1 MNPMNRRDFLKTNA
15 GGAMALTIAP
25 RSPGA
30 SSQTAAPLPTAEV
43 KTGGVRM
50 IPIDGG
56 KYRVWTKRVGSG
68 RVKVL
73 TLHGGPGFTHEYLEC
88 FEDFLPQEGVEF
100 YLYDQLGS
108 HYSDQP
114 TDASLWTIP
123 RFVEEVEQVRAALGL
138 EDFYLF
144 GHSWGGMLGIEYALK
159 YGRHLKGFVLSNM
172 TASVPAYEKHA
183 AELRRAL
190 PADVLAV
197 LDKYEAAGDYH
208 NPEYERAMFGY
219 VYAKHL
225 CRLNPWP
232 EPVERAFRHFNEQ
245 VYNVMQGPNEFVI
258 TGNFK
263 SWDRWGDLPKIQ
275 TPTLVLAGAYDTM
288 SADDL
293 KRESRLLP
301 NARFALCEQGSHM
314 ALYDDQQAYF
324 RHLLGFLRDNERGMR
339 MK

>member
-1 MNPMNRRDFLKTNA
+1 MNRRHFIKANA
-15 GGAMALTIAP
+15 LGGLGLAL
-25 RSPGA
+25 
-30 SSQTAAPLPTAEV
+30 AAPAGNTFIRTLTGQGSPEV

-50 IPIDGG
+50 IPLDGG
-56 KYRVWTKRVGSG
+56 KYRVWTKRVGVG
-68 RVKVL
+68 RVRVL

-88 FEDFLPQEGVEF
+88 FEDFLPQEGFEF
-100 YLYDQLGS
+100 YYYDQLGS

-138 EDFYLF
+138 ENFYLY

-159 YGRHLKGFVLSNM
+159 YGQHLKGFVLSNM
-172 TASVPAYEKHA
+172 TAGIKAYERHA

-190 PADVLAV
+190 PAEVVAV
-197 LDKYEAAGDYH
+197 LDKYESKGDYE
-208 NPEYERAMFGY
+208 NPQYQQAMMGY

-232 EPVERAFRHFNEQ
+232 EPVERAFRHFNLQ

-263 SWDRWGDLPKIQ
+263 DWDRWQDLPKIK
-275 TPTLVLAGAYDTM
+275 TPTLVVGARYDTM
-288 SADDL
+288 SAEDL
-293 KRESRLLP
+293 RRESELLP
-301 NARFALCEQGSHM
+301 NARLAICERGSHLAM
-314 ALYDDQQAYF
+314 WDDQQTYF
-324 RHLLGFLRDNERGMR
+324 RHLLGFIRDNERGVR
-339 MK
+339 MKA